1 VTNPINGEQIV
12 IPSKAAV
19 AEHVFTLPMALAVFA
34 FFCGAI
40 AAAGFFPHDS
50 AAQKLLL
57 YIVSGMPLL
66 IAQLGQLWHSRNV
79 RNKISVANGSETVT
93 EQPLEG
99 RTL

>member
-1 VTNPINGEQIV
+1 MTYNGEEITM
-12 IPSKAAV
+12 PSKAAV

-40 AAAGFFPHDS
+40 AAAGFFSHDS
-50 AAQKLLL
+50 PPQKLLL

-79 RNKISVANGSETVT
+79 RNKMGLANGSPEN
-93 EQPLEG
+93 QS
-99 RTL
+99 